1 MAGKIKKLLNRVIT
15 LALVVVLVV
24 SLYKIGN
31 SLWGYYIGGKSSSE
45 AEQVANLPD
54 LSAIT
59 REPDVAE
66 PEPGEEID
74 EADATD
80 PYIEA
85 LESIDLAALQEEN
98 SDVLGWIFIPD
109 TKVNYPVL
117 QSSDNEYYL
126 DHTWQK
132 TSSATGSIF
141 LDYQSSGDM
150 SDFNTLIY
158 GHRMANG
165 SMFRTLANYNTQSYW
180 EEHPSVYVVDA
191 AGCRRY
197 DVFAAYEVS
206 VVGISYEISFADDAA
221 KQDFINQCLARSCI
235 TTGVQPTVDDR
246 IITLSTCTGRGYST
260 RWVVQAVYHEA
271 EAETE
276 TEAEAG

>member
-1 MAGKIKKLLNRVIT
+1 MAGKIKKLLNAAIT
-15 LALVVVLVV
+15 LVLVAVLAV
-24 SLYKIGN
+24 SLYQIGN
-31 SLWGYYIGGKSSSE
+31 SLWGYYIGGKSSSQ

-59 REPDVAE
+59 REPDIAE
-66 PEPGEEID
+66 PTLGEDTD
-74 EADATD
+74 EEAAD

-85 LESIDLAALQEEN
+85 LQSIDLAALQAEN
-98 SDVLGWIFIPD
+98 SEVLGWIFIPD

-117 QSSDNEYYL
+117 QTGDNEYYL
-126 DHTWQK
+126 THTWQK
-132 TSSATGSIF
+132 TSSSTGSIF
-141 LDYQSSGDM
+141 LDYRNSGDM

-165 SMFRTLANYNTQSYW
+165 SMFRALANYTTQSYW
-180 EEHPSVYVVDA
+180 EEHPSVYFVDA

-206 VVGISYEISFADDAA
+206 VVGISYETVFADEAA
-221 KQDFINQCLARSCI
+221 KQDFIDQCLARSGI
-235 TTGVQPTVDDR
+235 TTGVQPTASDR
-246 IITLSTCTGRGYST
+246 ILTLSTCTGRGYST

-271 EAETE
+271 ETEPE
-276 TEAEAG
+276 TEAG